1 MAFTL
6 DRPES
11 VAAALEALARAGS
24 ALPLAGGT
32 DLLLDLD
39 AGRASADRL
48 VSLARLPWRYLRRE
62 GGRLRIGSTLPL
74 RTLERHAAIAL
85 PGLHEALRSVGSP
98 ALRQWATLGGNI
110 ARASP
115 ASDLLPILLALEARV
130 AIVGPSGDR
139 VVTLD
144 DLLIASR
151 RVALEPGELIESV
164 DVPSRAACAYAWQ
177 RVRPAND
184 ISQVGV
190 AVARPDPANGW
201 TVALGGIVPRPR
213 RIPSAEAALRA
224 PRPTEEERRR
234 AAAAV
239 AEAAPFATDRRASGE
254 YRRRLVEV
262 LVTRALDA
270 AIGPGGPS

>member
-11 VAAALEALARAGS
+11 VAAALEALARGGS
-24 ALPLAGGT
+24 AVPLAGGT

-62 GGRLRIGSTLPL
+62 GERLRIGSTLPL
-74 RTLERHAAIAL
+74 RTLERHSATAL

-98 ALRQWATLGGNI
+98 ALRQQATLGGNI

-115 ASDLLPILLALEARV
+115 ASDLLPILLALEARI
-130 AIVGPSGDR
+130 AIVGPAGER
-139 VVTLD
+139 VVALD
-144 DLLIASR
+144 ELLIASR
-151 RVALEPGELIESV
+151 RVALGPAELIESI
-164 DVPSRAACAYAWQ
+164 DVPARAACAYAWQ

-190 AVARPDPANGW
+190 AVARPDPAKGW
-201 TVALGGIVPRPR
+201 TVALGSVLPRPR
-213 RIPSAEAALRA
+213 RVPSAEAALQGA
-224 PRPTEEERRR
+224 RPTEEERRR
-234 AAAAV
+234 AAAAA
-239 AEAAPFATDRRASGE
+239 AEAAPFATDRRASE
-254 YRRRLVEV
+254 AYRRRLVEV
-262 LVTRALDA
+262 LVRRALDA
-270 AIGPGGPS
+270 AIGPGGGS